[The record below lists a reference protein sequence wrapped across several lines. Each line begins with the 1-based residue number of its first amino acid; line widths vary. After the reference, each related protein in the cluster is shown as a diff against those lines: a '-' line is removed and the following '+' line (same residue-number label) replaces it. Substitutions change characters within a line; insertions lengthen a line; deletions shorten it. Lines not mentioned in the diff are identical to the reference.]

1 MDVFGEALKDQ
12 FTKPPAETL
21 WVHNSYDDPEE
32 MPVDIY
38 FRDEDEMPELELKA
52 MELCKGRVLDVGA
65 GVGSH
70 ALVLQ
75 GRGFDITGMDISASA
90 VNIMKQRG
98 LKQAVEGDILTY
110 KGQTYDTLLFMM
122 NGIGLTGTI
131 AGLKSFLKHVKKL
144 INPGGQ
150 LIFDSSDLSYLYEEI
165 ALPAKGYFGEVSFRY
180 EYKSV
185 KGNWFKWIYVDQ
197 RTLLKIAAEAGWD
210 AEIVFEDGHDQ
221 YLAKLVFPNSAYNN
235 QLNY

>member
-12 FTKPPAETL
+12 FTKPPSETL
-21 WVHNSYDDPEE
+21 WVHNSYDEPEE

-38 FRDEDEMPELELKA
+38 FRDESEMPDLELKA
-52 MELCKGRVLDVGA
+52 LELCRGKVLDVGA

-75 GRGFDITGMDISASA
+75 NRGFDVTGMDISASA
-90 VNIMKQRG
+90 VDIMTQRG
-98 LKQAVEGDILTY
+98 LKKAVEGNILKY
-110 KGQTYDTLLFMM
+110 KEDTFDTLLFMM

-131 AGLKSFLKHVKKL
+131 KGLTAFLKDVKSL
-144 INPGGQ
+144 LNPDGQ
-150 LIFDSSDLSYLYEEI
+150 LIFDSSDLSYLYQEV
-165 ALPAKGYFGEVSFRY
+165 AFPLAGYYGEVSFRY

-197 RTLLKIAAEAGWD
+197 QTLKSLAEKQGWKV
-210 AEIVFEDGHDQ
+210 EIVFEDDQDQ
-221 YLAKLVFPNSAYNN
+221 YLARLSLPK
-235 QLNY
+235 

>member
-12 FTKPPAETL
+12 FTKPPSETL
-21 WVHNSYDDPEE
+21 WVHNSYDEPEE

-38 FRDEDEMPELELKA
+38 FRNESEMPDLELKA
-52 MELCKGRVLDVGA
+52 LELCRGKVLDVGA

-75 GRGFDITGMDISASA
+75 SRGFDVTGMDISASA
-90 VNIMKQRG
+90 VSIMIQRG
-98 LKQAVEGDILTY
+98 LEKAVEGNILKY
-110 KGQTYDTLLFMM
+110 KEDTFDTLLFMM

-131 AGLKSFLKHVKKL
+131 KGLTTFLKDVKSL
-144 INPGGQ
+144 LNPDGQ
-150 LIFDSSDLSYLYEEI
+150 LIFDSSDLSYLYQEV
-165 ALPAKGYFGEVSFRY
+165 AFPLAGYYGEVSFRY

-197 RTLLKIAAEAGWD
+197 QTLKSLAEKQGWKV
-210 AEIVFEDGHDQ
+210 EIVFEDDQDQ
-221 YLAKLVFPNSAYNN
+221 YLARLSLPK
-235 QLNY
+235 